1 VDESHHVSLIGLDF
15 GTTTSS
21 AVVASARLERRWASG
36 RSELEGI
43 EERYRSEI
51 VFTPFRGNDI
61 DVERA
66 GELVDGW
73 LAAAGVST
81 AAIFGGGAIITGLA
95 ARRTNAAHL
104 ARLIR
109 ARIGDAVMA
118 IADDPCL
125 ESWMAFM
132 GSAVE
137 LSRARPET
145 PVMNVDIGGGTTNL
159 ALGLGGDVI
168 RVGCLFV
175 GARHVEVAPG
185 TYRLVRLSEQARALF
200 DHLGIRKREGE
211 SLAPEEVRA
220 VVDFQVALIEAEV
233 EGHEE
238 PFATPAD
245 AGRRRASADAAA
257 LGARLRQVALRL
269 PSGLPRAALTLSG
282 GVGELVYRSLK
293 GEALPET
300 THYGDLGIDLT
311 RRILASRCLMRD
323 VLVPAST
330 GRATSYGLLRHST
343 QVSGATIFLPDP
355 EALPLTDIPILRRLS
370 SAAPAVEIERT
381 VELARRSPRGGCIQ
395 IRYEGRGPEALKE
408 LGQRISSALA
418 GWSLSPPR
426 PLVILLSEDVGKA
439 LGGYIS
445 RWGREPMDVL
455 VIDEIAPRDA
465 QFVQIGRAHGE
476 VVPVSFYGMSPRRES
491 P

>member
-1 VDESHHVSLIGLDF
+1 MEGPHLVSLIGLDF

-21 AVVASARLERRWASG
+21 AVVASAQLERRWASG
-36 RSELEGI
+36 RSDLDSI
-43 EERYRSEI
+43 KERYRSEI
-51 VFTPFRGNDI
+51 VFTPFRGDDI

-66 GELVDGW
+66 GELLDGW
-73 LAAAGVST
+73 LAAADVS
-81 AAIFGGGAIITGLA
+81 AEAIFGGGALITGLA
-95 ARRTNAAHL
+95 ARRKNAAHL

-109 ARIGDAVMA
+109 ARIGEAVMA

-145 PVMNVDIGGGTTNL
+145 PIMNVDIGGGTTNL

-175 GARHVEVAPG
+175 GARHVEVTPG
-185 TYRLVRLSEQARALF
+185 TYRIVRLSEQAHALF
-200 DHLGIRKREGE
+200 EHLGIRKREGE
-211 SLAPEEVRA
+211 TLAPEEVRA
-220 VVDFQVALIEAEV
+220 VVDLQVALIEAEV
-233 EGHEE
+233 EGREE
-238 PFATPAD
+238 PSAIPEG
-245 AGRRRASADAAA
+245 AGPERPPMDA
-257 LGARLRQVALRL
+257 LGASLRQVALRL
-269 PSGLPRAALTLSG
+269 PRGLGRAALTFSG
-282 GVGELVYRSLK
+282 GVGELVYHSLR

-343 QVSGATIFLPDP
+343 QVSGATLFLPDP
-355 EALPLTDIPILRRLS
+355 GVLPLTDIPILRRLS
-370 SAAPAVEIERT
+370 SAAPAVEIERA
-381 VELARRSPRGGCIQ
+381 VELARRSPRGGCVQ

-408 LGQRISSALA
+408 LGRRISSALA
-418 GWSLSPPR
+418 GQRLSPPR
-426 PLVILLSEDVGKA
+426 PLVLLLSEDVGKA
-439 LGGYIS
+439 LGGYIT

-465 QFVQIGRAHGE
+465 QFVQIGRARGE
-476 VVPVSFYGMSPRRES
+476 VVPVSFHGMSPMRES